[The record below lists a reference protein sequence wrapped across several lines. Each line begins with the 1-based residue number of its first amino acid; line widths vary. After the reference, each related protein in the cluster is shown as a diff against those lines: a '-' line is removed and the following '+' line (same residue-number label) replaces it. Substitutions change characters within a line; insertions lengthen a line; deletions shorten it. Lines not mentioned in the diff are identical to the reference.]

1 MSIYKTVR
9 YKNITVNGFYIYAYL
24 RKDGTPYYIGKG
36 QQYRAWMNHRVNNKG
51 VHTPKNVDRVII
63 MEQSLSEVG
72 AVALER
78 RYIRWY
84 GRKDLATG
92 ILHNRTDGGEG
103 TSNDSEETRRKKSHP
118 GELNGM
124 YGKKRPPELIAKA
137 VAASVLNSKGKTYE
151 EIYGLEKAAELRKQR
166 SDSLKGKKKS
176 PEHAAK
182 SKLNGMKGALK
193 IGAARKGKT
202 WDEIYGK
209 EKADEMR
216 ELRRLRDLNKT

>member
-1 MSIYKTVR
+1 MSIYKAVR
-9 YKNITVNGFYIYAYL
+9 YNNITVNGFYVYAYL
-24 RKDGTPYYIGKG
+24 RKDGTPYYVGKG

-51 VHTPKNVDRVII
+51 VHTPTDIDRVII
-63 MEQSLSEVG
+63 MEQDLSEVG
-72 AVALER
+72 AFALER

-84 GRKDLATG
+84 GRKDVGTG

-103 TSNDSEETRRKKSHP
+103 GSCASAGKARP

-182 SKLNGMKGALK
+182 SKANGMKGALK
-193 IGAARKGKT
+193 IRDARKGKT

-209 EKADEMR
+209 EKANEMR

>member
-9 YKNITVNGFYIYAYL
+9 YNNIIVNRFYTYAYL

-36 QQYRAWMNHRVNNKG
+36 QEYRAWMNHRVNDKG
-51 VHTPKNVDRVII
+51 VHTPKNVSRVII
-63 MEQSLSEVG
+63 MEQNLSEVG
-72 AVALER
+72 AFALER

-84 GRKDLATG
+84 GRKDIGTG

-103 TSNDSEETRRKKSHP
+103 GSNDSEETRRKKSRP

-124 YGKKRPPELIAKA
+124 YGKKRSPELIAKA

-176 PEHAAK
+176 PELP
-182 SKLNGMKGALK
+182 LNLK
-193 IGAARKGKT
+193 PT
-202 WDEIYGK
+202 V
-209 EKADEMR
+209 
-216 ELRRLRDLNKT
+216 